1 MACTDVLKRGVRC
14 TPVNVPSRLV
24 ASCLCHSMLTFAHIP
39 MTHHTDAGH
48 ALQHLLTTQEHGMV
62 AGIRGVEWD
71 AVELPS
77 QFMENWCY
85 DQATVDGMAVHY
97 ETGSPIPA
105 DLWRKVKDSKN
116 FMTGT
121 GMLRQ
126 VHFSMLDL
134 LLHSS
139 HHAEDPHA
147 TAVQLARQGYQVAA
161 ALPEDR
167 FLCGFSHIFAGG
179 YSAGYFSYKWAEVLS
194 ADCFEAFEEV
204 GLENEDAVKATGRL
218 FRDTVLAQGGGRHP
232 ADVFRDFR
240 GRDPKPDALLRHS
253 GLTPGG
259 L

>member
-1 MACTDVLKRGVRC
+1 MSKLGDRL
-14 TPVNVPSRLV
+14 PVAHVVCNQNPPIGDEPSL
-24 ASCLCHSMLTFAHIP
+24 MTFREVETLFHEF
-39 MTHHTDAGH
+39 GH
-48 ALQHLLTTQEHGMV
+48 ALQHLLTTQPHGLV

-97 ETGSPIPA
+97 QTGAPIPA
-105 DLWRKVKDSKN
+105 DLWKKVKDSKN

-134 LLHSS
+134 VLHS
-139 HHAEDPHA
+139 APTEDPHA
-147 TAVQLARQGYQVAA
+147 VANQLAREGYQVAQP
-161 ALPEDR
+161 LQEDR

-232 ADVFRDFR
+232 AAVFRDFR

-259 L
+259 M